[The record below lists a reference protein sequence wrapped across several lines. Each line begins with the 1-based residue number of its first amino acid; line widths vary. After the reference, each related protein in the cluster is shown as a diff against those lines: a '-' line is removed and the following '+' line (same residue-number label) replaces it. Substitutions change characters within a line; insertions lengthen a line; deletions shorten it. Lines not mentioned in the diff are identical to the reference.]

1 MYRLTY
7 LYESLHNTTSC
18 YFMNSLG
25 IVTALKK
32 ILPIFKRSFK
42 EKSYVLCY
50 SIFPKWQVVF
60 FISVIL
66 LSFSIRF
73 MSVLKNLAGIFPTSC
88 TFLYY
93 FLGLILITVGPL
105 RFFILKS
112 LTRKFSQV
120 LLNCFRI
127 LDHRVHS
134 CTE

>member
-1 MYRLTY
+1 
-7 LYESLHNTTSC
+7 
-18 YFMNSLG
+18 MNSLG

-73 MSVLKNLAGIFPTSC
+73 MSVLKNLAGIFSHKLYISLLFSWSNSNNC
-88 TFLYY
+88 RTFKVFHFEVTDKKVQSSFVKLFPNIRSQGSQLHRMIIIKLY
-93 FLGLILITVGPL
+93 
-105 RFFILKS
+105 
-112 LTRKFSQV
+112 V
-120 LLNCFRI
+120 LC
-127 LDHRVHS
+127 
-134 CTE
+134 